1 MTPHVVPIA
10 NVLVLAGRFSQSYPP
25 LYTAPSS
32 YVILFMSRPHINS
45 VDDTTGSIIMYSTA
59 EYPLL
64 LKPFTSTPLSI
75 SRHTRTTVTE
85 EDNNFLFVE
94 TE

>member
-1 MTPHVVPIA
+1 MTHVVPIA

-25 LYTAPSS
+25 LYTAAPSS
-32 YVILFMSRPHINS
+32 YIILFMSRPHITS

-64 LKPFTSTPLSI
+64 KPFTSTPLSI
-75 SRHTRTTVTE
+75 SRYTRTVTTE